1 MAVELVIPYEFAN
14 RTSPINLSELDAN
27 FTYLKNN
34 IGLAAA
40 PAVEFDGGSPS
51 SNFVAG
57 PSIDCGGVN

>member
-1 MAVELVIPYEFAN
+1 MATELVIPYVFAN

-27 FTYLKNN
+27 FNYIKDN

-51 SNFVAG
+51 SNFIAG
-57 PSIDCGGVN
+57 PSLDCGGVV